1 MKNLLLALMLLP
13 VVCRGATVSYN
24 ASTGQLLQPTN
35 FFALHIQAGTNLIAT
50 WDSTN
55 YTLRLDAVGG
65 SGGGIQFLVDGL
77 PYTNSSINILE
88 SSTVDPSVSLGTNL
102 AFGIKNYSV
111 TLPMLATINPESL
124 MGFGQGSGPEEIRR
138 ISLGPNLFF
147 TGDVLDAVIPTGS
160 NQWQI
165 GVNGSVVTTA
175 NLTNGTS
182 ITVSAAGSN
191 VVFAVANSGVSSGS
205 YTNPTLTVG
214 SDGRITSIASGS
226 SGSSFDFSAMTNAI
240 VAGTGITINYT
251 STNLTINSTAG
262 GGDVFQAGSNV
273 FTGTNVFQG
282 PVNFSDVTISNLVVE
297 NLQLPFTNAIIFS
310 DGSSNMAAVTIGA
323 NLTFSGGTLS
333 ATGGGGGTNGTAV
346 TVDGGS
352 DLTRANFADSS
363 EVTFTISGTNVTAGI
378 PNDSIALGTKTTG
391 NFVAGVVGTANEVA
405 VSGGSG
411 SEASTATLSL
421 PATIDLGG
429 KTSLEIPNGAS
440 PTTDAFGEIAGDD
453 NAWASGRGAVQFFDG
468 TANTYLL
475 GVLASDTP
483 SNGQVPVWNTGG
495 TITWEDQTGGG
506 GGGGSTSNV
515 IQRTGYATFQIA
527 DFGLFYDVTNITYSG
542 CITNLTM
549 SSGYSD
555 VEGYFE
561 VLLSERSDTNYWV
574 VLEVPGNTD
583 PLGGTGAQ
591 LGVVLMGTRTTTGF
605 KFSSFGTASF
615 AQTQIGTDGRIAIYE
630 TVTVGA
636 STNSGGGDSQ
646 TWKYLTV
653 DQVTTN
659 MTPQNITNMVF
670 SIGANEVWTAEWYLG
685 TTVSGPTGMGMAL
698 DVPTG
703 ATLGATVRGSAANA
717 TVITADSTLS
727 AAVMTSATGAVWGT
741 ALIQNGTNAGS
752 VQLQF
757 GSLTNTVTSTIKG
770 NQSYMVA
777 RKISP

>member
-35 FFALHIQAGTNLIAT
+35 FFALHIQAGTNLVAT

-88 SSTVDPSVSLGTNL
+88 SSTIDPSVSLGTNL

-124 MGFGQGSGPEEIRR
+124 MGFGQGSGPDEIRR

-147 TGDVLDAVIPTGS
+147 TNDVLDALIPAGS

-165 GVNGSVVTTA
+165 GVNGSVVTSA
-175 NLTNGTS
+175 NLTNGAS

-214 SDGRITSIASGS
+214 SDGRITSITSGS
-226 SGSSFDFSAMTNAI
+226 SGSSFDFSALTNAI
-240 VAGTGITINYT
+240 VAGTGITIDYT

-282 PVNFSDVTISNLVVE
+282 PVDFNDVTISNLVVE

-363 EVTFTISGTNVTAGI
+363 EVTFTLSGTNVTAGI

-440 PTTDAFGEIAGDD
+440 PTTDAFGEIAGDND
-453 NAWASGRGAVQFFDG
+453 AWGSGRGAVQFFDG
-468 TANTYLL
+468 TANTLL
-475 GVLASDTP
+475 VGVLASDTP
-483 SNGQVPVWNTGG
+483 VNGQVPVWNTGG

-506 GGGGSTSNV
+506 GGGSTSNV
-515 IQRTGYATFQIA
+515 VQRTGFAEFT
-527 DFGLFYDVTNITYSG
+527 VTPSYE
-542 CITNLTM
+542 ITNLVV
-549 SSGYSD
+549 SGVITNVSMTGGNGSLR
-555 VEGYFE
+555 GYFAAN
-561 VLLSERSDTNYWV
+561 LSPARSGTNYSV
-574 VLEVPGNTD
+574 VIEIEAEDPTALGSPVGNVVFDTKTTTSFDFVSRFTGAEAVPAGTKYLVSVLEP
-583 PLGGTGAQ
+583 
-591 LGVVLMGTRTTTGF
+591 
-605 KFSSFGTASF
+605 
-615 AQTQIGTDGRIAIYE
+615 
-630 TVTVGA
+630 VTVGA
-636 STNSGGGDSQ
+636 STNSGGGDTQ

-653 DQVTTN
+653 DQATTST
-659 MTPQNITNMVF
+659 TPQNITNLVF

-685 TTVSGPTGMGMAL
+685 TTISGPTGMGMAL

-727 AAVMTSATGAVWGT
+727 AAVMTSATGAIWGT

-757 GSLTNTVTSTIKG
+757 GSITNTVTSTIKG